1 MQIRFTGT
9 SVGVETVMNKFYM
22 FYTVHC
28 GIIANENQQNAQIIY
43 ISQFVAPTCFGRAWP
58 SSGCAVTV

>member
-43 ISQFVAPTCFGRAWP
+43 ISQFVAPTCFGRA
-58 SSGCAVTV
+58 